1 MTSGPRLEM
10 VGSQR
15 SVGGFHGVRVS
26 SRVFLVLRWMTLE
39 KVLGVRIER
48 RWLYLAARVLGVGPT
63 RRCLIL
69 SS

>member
-1 MTSGPRLEM
+1 
-10 VGSQR
+10 
-15 SVGGFHGVRVS
+15 
-26 SRVFLVLRWMTLE
+26 VLRWMTLE

-63 RRCLIL
+63 RHCLIL